1 MGIEQFLLI
10 ALLNV
15 TATEIG
21 GNTLFKG
28 KDKRMLSVVAGA
40 ALAVVGAATGWLTG
54 WSEAILWS
62 VPNIITAQ
70 VAKDKILDPIVN
82 ALKSKKSE

>member
-28 KDKRMLSVVAGA
+28 LINEENGNTFD
-40 ALAVVGAATGWLTG
+40 
-54 WSEAILWS
+54 
-62 VPNIITAQ
+62 Q
-70 VAKDKILDPIVN
+70 V
-82 ALKSKKSE
+82 